1 MFTVINMMN
10 YVWGAMVVFSFIS
23 ACFSGNMQALSDS
36 VVNGGQEAIS
46 LVIKLTG
53 MMCLWGGIMKIAE
66 RAELTRLICN
76 LLRPLFSFLYKN
88 IDKNSPTARAM
99 SMNITANLLGLGN
112 AATPLGLEAMR
123 RMQEANPDKSR
134 ATDDMV
140 VFVVM
145 NSAAMRL
152 IPTTVATLR
161 TQFGSGNPM
170 EIMPATWV
178 STLLSL
184 FAGVT
189 AAKII
194 SKIASKNKENV
205 FDLRVSKRSKVR

>member
-1 MFTVINMMN
+1 MMN
-10 YVWGAMVVFSFIS
+10 YIWGAMIVFSFI
-23 ACFSGNMQALSDS
+23 AAAFSGNMQLLSES
-36 VVNGGQEAIS
+36 VVSSGQDAVNLI
-46 LVIKLTG
+46 LKLTG
-53 MMCLWGGIMKIAE
+53 MMCLWGGVMKIAE
-66 RAELTRLICN
+66 KAELTQLISRM
-76 LLRPLFSFLYKN
+76 LSPLFSLLYKN
-88 IDKNSPTARAM
+88 VDKKSATAQAM

-161 TQFGSGNPM
+161 TQFGSANPM
-170 EIMPATWV
+170 EIMPATWL
-178 STLLSL
+178 STLISL
-184 FAGVT
+184 AVGVCT
-189 AAKII
+189 AKII
-194 SKIASKNKENV
+194 SFLARGKNGV
-205 FDLRVSKRSKVR
+205 YSPLRKKGYGK

>member
-1 MFTVINMMN
+1 M
-10 YVWGAMVVFSFIS
+10 FSFI
-23 ACFSGNMQALSDS
+23 AAIFSGNMQSLSDS
-36 VVNGGQEAIS
+36 VVNSGQDAIS

-66 RAELTRLICN
+66 KSGLTRVISRFLS
-76 LLRPLFSFLYKN
+76 PLFSKLYKN
-88 IDKNSPTARAM
+88 VGRGSKTAEAM

-123 RMQEANPDKSR
+123 RMQEENPDKTT
-134 ATDDMV
+134 ATEDMI

-161 TQFGSGNPM
+161 TQFGSASPM
-170 EIMPATWV
+170 EIMPATWL
-178 STLLSL
+178 STAMSL
-184 FAGVT
+184 FAGVIT
-189 AAKII
+189 AKIF
-194 SKIASKNKENV
+194 SKLLNNKPHRVIALKRGFSK
-205 FDLRVSKRSKVR
+205 

>member
-1 MFTVINMMN
+1 MMN
-10 YVWGAMVVFSFIS
+10 YIWGAMVIFSFI
-23 ACFSGNMQALSDS
+23 AALFSGNMQALSDS
-36 VVNGGQEAIS
+36 VVNGGKDAIS
-46 LVIKLTG
+46 LAINLTG

-66 RAELTRLICN
+66 KAEITKIICSF
-76 LLRPLFSFLYKN
+76 LSPLFSLLYKN
-88 IDKNSPTARAM
+88 VDKKSETARAM

-123 RMQEANPDKSR
+123 RMQESNPDKDV

-161 TQFGSGNPM
+161 TQFGSQSPM
-170 EIMPATWV
+170 EIMPATWL

-184 FAGVT
+184 TAGVV
-189 AAKII
+189 AAKVI
-194 SKIASKNKENV
+194 SKMFS
-205 FDLRVSKRSKVR
+205 RKRSGVFNFNILKRSRVK

>member
-1 MFTVINMMN
+1 MN
-10 YVWGAMVVFSFIS
+10 YIWGGMIIFSFI
-23 ACFSGNMQALSDS
+23 AALFSGNMQVLSDS
-36 VVNGGQEAIS
+36 IVNGGQDAIS

-66 RAELTRLICN
+66 RSELTKYICK
-76 LLRPLFSFLYKN
+76 LLGPLFSRLYKN
-88 IDKNSPTARAM
+88 VDKNSKTAEAM

-123 RMQEANPDKSR
+123 RMQEANHEKSV
-134 ATDDMV
+134 ATDDMI

-161 TQFGSGNPM
+161 TQFGSESPM
-170 EIMPATWV
+170 EIMPATWL
-178 STLLSL
+178 STILSL
-184 FAGVT
+184 AAGVMT
-189 AAKII
+189 AKII
-194 SKIASKNKENV
+194 SRLLKKNQKGV
-205 FDLRVSKRSKVR
+205 FAFNKLKRGTAR

>member
-1 MFTVINMMN
+1 MMN

-23 ACFSGNMQALSDS
+23 ACFSGNMQTLSDS

-66 RAELTRLICN
+66 KSELTKIICN
-76 LLRPLFSFLYKN
+76 LLRPLFSFIYKKV
-88 IDKNSPTARAM
+88 DKNSPTARAM

-123 RMQEANPDKSR
+123 RMQEVNPDKSR

-161 TQFGSGNPM
+161 TQFGSASPM
-170 EIMPATWV
+170 EIMPATWL

-189 AAKII
+189 VAKLI
-194 SKIASKNKENV
+194 SRITSKNKENI
-205 FDLRVSKRSKVR
+205 FDLRFRKRSKVR

>member
-1 MFTVINMMN
+1 MMN
-10 YVWGAMVVFSFIS
+10 YIWGAMVIFSFI
-23 ACFSGNMQALSDS
+23 AALFSGNMQALSDS
-36 VVNGGQEAIS
+36 VVNGGKDAIS
-46 LVIKLTG
+46 LVINLTG

-66 RAELTRLICN
+66 KAEITKIICN
-76 LLRPLFSFLYKN
+76 FLSPVFSLLYKN
-88 IDKNSPTARAM
+88 VDKKSETARAM

-123 RMQEANPDKSR
+123 RMQESNPDKTI

-161 TQFGSGNPM
+161 TQFGSQSPM
-170 EIMPATWV
+170 EIMPATWL

-184 FAGVT
+184 TAGVVT
-189 AAKII
+189 AKVI
-194 SKIASKNKENV
+194 SKIFSNNKAGV
-205 FDLRVSKRSKVR
+205 FNFNILKRSKVK

>member
-1 MFTVINMMN
+1 MMN
-10 YVWGAMVVFSFIS
+10 YIWGAMVVFSFI
-23 ACFSGNMQALSDS
+23 AAIFSGNMQALSDS
-36 VVNGGQEAIS
+36 VVTSGQDAIN
-46 LVIKLTG
+46 LVLKLTG

-66 RAELTRLICN
+66 KAELTRLISKM
-76 LLRPLFSFLYKN
+76 LSPLFSVLYKN
-88 IDKNSPTARAM
+88 VDKKSKTAEAM

-123 RMQEANPDKSR
+123 RMQEANPDKTK

-161 TQFGSGNPM
+161 TQFGSENPM

-178 STLLSL
+178 STILSL
-184 FAGVT
+184 TAGVM

-194 SKIASKNKENV
+194 SRIMKKEISV
-205 FDLRVSKRSKVR
+205 VRFGRKRGTVK

>member
-1 MFTVINMMN
+1 MMN
-10 YVWGAMVVFSFIS
+10 YIWGAMVVFSFI
-23 ACFSGNMQALSDS
+23 AAVFSGNMQTLSDS
-36 VVNGGQEAIS
+36 VVTSGQDAIN
-46 LVIKLTG
+46 LVLKLTG

-66 RAELTRLICN
+66 KSELTLVISKM
-76 LLRPLFSFLYKN
+76 LSPLFSVLYRNVDRKS
-88 IDKNSPTARAM
+88 KTAEAM

-123 RMQEANPDKSR
+123 RMQEANPDKTK
-134 ATDDMV
+134 ATDDMI

-161 TQFGSGNPM
+161 TQFGSASPM

-178 STLLSL
+178 STILSL
-184 FAGVT
+184 TAGVLT
-189 AAKII
+189 AKII
-194 SKIASKNKENV
+194 SRMMKKEISV
-205 FDLRVSKRSKVR
+205 MRLGRKRGAVR

>member
-1 MFTVINMMN
+1 MMN

-23 ACFSGNMQALSDS
+23 ACFSGNMQSLSDS
-36 VVNGGQEAIS
+36 VVNGGQDAIS

-53 MMCLWGGIMKIAE
+53 MMCLWGGVMKIAE
-66 RAELTRLICN
+66 KSELTKVICS
-76 LLRPLFSFLYKN
+76 LLRPLFSLLYKN
-88 IDKNSPTARAM
+88 VEKDSPTARAM

-123 RMQEANPDKSR
+123 RMQEANPDKSK

-161 TQFGSGNPM
+161 TQFGSASPM
-170 EIMPATWV
+170 EIMPATWL
-178 STLLSL
+178 STLMSL
-184 FAGVT
+184 LAGVT
-189 AAKII
+189 VAKIL
-194 SKIASKNKENV
+194 SKITSGKTGNI
-205 FDLRVSKRSKVR
+205 FSFRFPQRGKVR

>member
-1 MFTVINMMN
+1 MMN
-10 YVWGAMVVFSFIS
+10 YIWGGMIVFSFI
-23 ACFSGNMQALSDS
+23 AAIFSGNMQSLSDS
-36 VVNGGQEAIS
+36 VVNSGQDAIS

-66 RAELTRLICN
+66 KAGLTRVISRFLS
-76 LLRPLFSFLYKN
+76 PLFSKLYKN
-88 IDKNSPTARAM
+88 VGRGSKTAEAM

-123 RMQEANPDKSR
+123 RMQEENPDKTT
-134 ATDDMV
+134 ATEDMI

-161 TQFGSGNPM
+161 TQFGSASPM
-170 EIMPATWV
+170 EIMPATWL
-178 STLLSL
+178 STAMSL
-184 FAGVT
+184 FAGVIT
-189 AAKII
+189 AKIF
-194 SKIASKNKENV
+194 SKLLNNKPRRVIALKRGFSK
-205 FDLRVSKRSKVR
+205 

>member
-1 MFTVINMMN
+1 MMN
-10 YVWGAMVVFSFIS
+10 YIWGAMVIFSFIA
-23 ACFSGNMQALSDS
+23 ACFSGNMQSLSDS
-36 VVNGGQEAIS
+36 VVNGGQDAIS

-66 RAELTRLICN
+66 KAELTTVISN
-76 LLRPLFSFLYKN
+76 LLRPFFSLIYKN
-88 IDKNSPTARAM
+88 IEKDSPTARAM

-112 AATPLGLEAMR
+112 AATPLGLEAMK
-123 RMQEANPDKSR
+123 RMQEANPDKNR

-161 TQFGSGNPM
+161 TQFGSVNPM
-170 EIMPATWV
+170 DIMPATWL

-184 FAGVT
+184 FVGV
-189 AAKII
+189 AIAKII
-194 SKIASKNKENV
+194 SKIVSKNKGSI
-205 FDLRVSKRSKVR
+205 FSFRMLRRSKA

>member
-1 MFTVINMMN
+1 MMN
-10 YVWGAMVVFSFIS
+10 YIWGAMVVFSFIA

-36 VVNGGQEAIS
+36 VVSGGQDAIS

-66 RAELTRLICN
+66 KSELTKVICN
-76 LLRPLFSFLYKN
+76 LLRPFLSLIYKN
-88 IDKNSPTARAM
+88 IDKDSPTARAM

-123 RMQEANPDKSR
+123 RMQDANPDKSR

-161 TQFGSGNPM
+161 TQFGSASPM
-170 EIMPATWV
+170 EIMPATWL
-178 STLLSL
+178 STFLSL

-189 AAKII
+189 VAKII
-194 SKIASKNKENV
+194 SKFASANKGNI
-205 FDLRVSKRSKVR
+205 FSFRILKRSRTR

>member
-1 MFTVINMMN
+1 MMN
-10 YVWGAMVVFSFIS
+10 YIWGAMVVFSFI
-23 ACFSGNMQALSDS
+23 AAVFSGNMQTLSDS
-36 VVNGGQEAIS
+36 VVTSGQDAIN
-46 LVIKLTG
+46 LVLKLTG

-66 RAELTRLICN
+66 KSELTLVISKM
-76 LLRPLFSFLYKN
+76 LSPLFSVLYRNVDRKS
-88 IDKNSPTARAM
+88 KTAEAM

-123 RMQEANPDKSR
+123 RMQEANPDKTK
-134 ATDDMV
+134 ATDDMI

-161 TQFGSGNPM
+161 TQFGSSSPM

-178 STLLSL
+178 STILSL
-184 FAGVT
+184 TAGVLT
-189 AAKII
+189 AKII
-194 SKIASKNKENV
+194 SRMMKKEISV
-205 FDLRVSKRSKVR
+205 MRLGRKRGAVR

>member
-1 MFTVINMMN
+1 MMN
-10 YVWGAMVVFSFIS
+10 YIWGAMVIFSFI
-23 ACFSGNMQALSDS
+23 AAVFSGNMQTLSDS
-36 VVNGGQEAIS
+36 IVTSGQDAIN
-46 LVIKLTG
+46 LILKLTG

-66 RAELTRLICN
+66 KSELTLVISKM
-76 LLRPLFSFLYKN
+76 LSPLFSVLYRNVDRKS
-88 IDKNSPTARAM
+88 KTAEAM

-123 RMQEANPDKSR
+123 RMQEANPDKTK
-134 ATDDMV
+134 ATDDMI

-161 TQFGSGNPM
+161 TQFGSASPM

-178 STLLSL
+178 STILSL
-184 FAGVT
+184 TAGVLT
-189 AAKII
+189 AKII
-194 SKIASKNKENV
+194 SRMMKKEISV
-205 FDLRVSKRSKVR
+205 VRFGRKRGAVR

>member
-1 MFTVINMMN
+1 MMN
-10 YVWGAMVVFSFIS
+10 YIWGAMVVFSFI
-23 ACFSGNMQALSDS
+23 AAVFSGNMQTLSDS
-36 VVNGGQEAIS
+36 VVTSGQDAIN
-46 LVIKLTG
+46 LVLKLTG

-66 RAELTRLICN
+66 KSELTLVISKM
-76 LLRPLFSFLYKN
+76 LSPLFSVLYRNVDRKS
-88 IDKNSPTARAM
+88 KTAEAM

-123 RMQEANPDKSR
+123 RMQEANPDKTK
-134 ATDDMV
+134 ATDDMI

-161 TQFGSGNPM
+161 TQFGSASPM

-178 STLLSL
+178 STILSL
-184 FAGVT
+184 TAGVLT
-189 AAKII
+189 AKII
-194 SKIASKNKENV
+194 SRMMKKEISV
-205 FDLRVSKRSKVR
+205 VRFGRKRGAVR

>member
-1 MFTVINMMN
+1 MMN
-10 YVWGAMVVFSFIS
+10 YVWGTMVIFSFVS
-23 ACFSGNMQALSDS
+23 ACFSGNMQLLSDS

-66 RAELTRLICN
+66 KSQLTQVICN
-76 LLRPLFSFLYKN
+76 LLKPLFSLLYKN
-88 IDKNSPTARAM
+88 VEKNSPTARAM

-123 RMQEANPDKSR
+123 RMQESNPDKSR

-140 VFVVM
+140 IFVVM

-161 TQFGSGNPM
+161 TQFGSANPM
-170 EIMPATWV
+170 EIMPATWL
-178 STLLSL
+178 STLMSL
-184 FAGVT
+184 LAGVT

-194 SKIASKNKENV
+194 SKITSKNTENI
-205 FDLRVSKRSKVR
+205 FSFRFFRRGKVR

>member
-1 MFTVINMMN
+1 MN
-10 YVWGAMVVFSFIS
+10 YIWGAMVVFSFI
-23 ACFSGNMQALSDS
+23 AAAFSGNMQTLSDS
-36 VVNGGQEAIS
+36 VVNSGQDAIN
-46 LVIKLTG
+46 LVLKLTG

-66 RAELTRLICN
+66 KSELTLVISKMFS
-76 LLRPLFSFLYKN
+76 PLFSVLYRNVDRKS
-88 IDKNSPTARAM
+88 KTAEAM

-123 RMQEANPDKSR
+123 RMQEANPDKTK

-161 TQFGSGNPM
+161 TQFGSASPM

-178 STLLSL
+178 STILSL
-184 FAGVT
+184 TAGVLT
-189 AAKII
+189 AKII
-194 SKIASKNKENV
+194 SRMMKKEISV
-205 FDLRVSKRSKVR
+205 VRLGRKRGAVR

>member
-1 MFTVINMMN
+1 MMN
-10 YVWGAMVVFSFIS
+10 YIWGAMVVFSFI
-23 ACFSGNMQALSDS
+23 AAAFSGNMQTLSDS
-36 VVNGGQEAIS
+36 VLNSGQDAIN
-46 LVIKLTG
+46 LVLKLTG

-66 RAELTRLICN
+66 KSELTLVISKMFS
-76 LLRPLFSFLYKN
+76 PLFSVLYRNVDRKS
-88 IDKNSPTARAM
+88 KTAEAM

-123 RMQEANPDKSR
+123 RMQEANPDKTK

-161 TQFGSGNPM
+161 TQFGSASPM

-178 STLLSL
+178 STILSL
-184 FAGVT
+184 TAGVLT
-189 AAKII
+189 AKII
-194 SKIASKNKENV
+194 SRMMKKEISV
-205 FDLRVSKRSKVR
+205 VRLGRKRGAVR

>member
-1 MFTVINMMN
+1 MN
-10 YVWGAMVVFSFIS
+10 YIWGAMVIFSFI
-23 ACFSGNMQALSDS
+23 AALFSGNMQALSDS
-36 VVNGGQEAIS
+36 VVNGGKDAIS
-46 LVIKLTG
+46 LVINLTG

-66 RAELTRLICN
+66 KAEITKIICN
-76 LLRPLFSFLYKN
+76 FLSPLFSLLYKN
-88 IDKNSPTARAM
+88 VDKKSETARAM

-123 RMQEANPDKSR
+123 RMQESNSDKAV

-161 TQFGSGNPM
+161 TQFGSQSPM
-170 EIMPATWV
+170 EIMPATWL

-184 FAGVT
+184 TAGIVT
-189 AAKII
+189 AKVI
-194 SKIASKNKENV
+194 SKIFSNNKAGV
-205 FDLRVSKRSKVR
+205 FNFNILKRSRAK

>member
-1 MFTVINMMN
+1 MN
-10 YVWGAMVVFSFIS
+10 YIWGAMVIFSFI
-23 ACFSGNMQALSDS
+23 AAVFSGNMQTLSDS
-36 VVNGGQEAIS
+36 VVTSGQDAIN
-46 LVIKLTG
+46 LILKLTG

-66 RAELTRLICN
+66 KSELTLVISKM
-76 LLRPLFSFLYKN
+76 LSPLFSVLYRNVDRKS
-88 IDKNSPTARAM
+88 KTAEAM

-123 RMQEANPDKSR
+123 RMQEANPDKTK
-134 ATDDMV
+134 ATDDMI

-161 TQFGSGNPM
+161 TQFGSASPM

-178 STLLSL
+178 STILSL
-184 FAGVT
+184 TAGVLT
-189 AAKII
+189 AKII
-194 SKIASKNKENV
+194 SRMMKKEISV
-205 FDLRVSKRSKVR
+205 VRFGRKRGAVR

>member
-1 MFTVINMMN
+1 M
-10 YVWGAMVVFSFIS
+10 FSFI
-23 ACFSGNMQALSDS
+23 AAIFSGNMQSLSDS
-36 VVNGGQEAIS
+36 VVNSGQDAIS

-66 RAELTRLICN
+66 KSGLTRVISRFLS
-76 LLRPLFSFLYKN
+76 PLFSKLYKN
-88 IDKNSPTARAM
+88 VGRGSKTAEAM

-123 RMQEANPDKSR
+123 RMQEENPDKTT
-134 ATDDMV
+134 ATEDMI

-161 TQFGSGNPM
+161 TQFGSASPM
-170 EIMPATWV
+170 EIMPATWL
-178 STLLSL
+178 STAMSLL
-184 FAGVT
+184 AGVIT
-189 AAKII
+189 AKIF
-194 SKIASKNKENV
+194 SKLLNDKPRRVIALKRGFSK
-205 FDLRVSKRSKVR
+205 

>member
-1 MFTVINMMN
+1 MMN

-36 VVNGGQEAIS
+36 VVNGGQDAIS
-46 LVIKLTG
+46 LIIKLTG

-66 RAELTRLICN
+66 KSELTKVICN
-76 LLRPLFSFLYKN
+76 LLRPLFSLLYKN
-88 IDKNSPTARAM
+88 IDKNSPTAHAM

-134 ATDDMV
+134 ATDDMI

-161 TQFGSGNPM
+161 TQFGSESPM

-189 AAKII
+189 VAKII
-194 SKIASKNKENV
+194 SKITSKNRENI
-205 FDLRVSKRSKVR
+205 FDLRFFKRSKVR

>member
-1 MFTVINMMN
+1 MMN
-10 YVWGAMVVFSFIS
+10 YIWGGMVIFAFI
-23 ACFSGNMQALSDS
+23 AAIFSGNMQALSDS
-36 VVNGGQEAIS
+36 VVSGGQNAID
-46 LVIKLTG
+46 LIIRLTG

-66 RAELTRLICN
+66 KAELTKLICKM
-76 LLRPLFSFLYKN
+76 LSPVFPLLYKN
-88 IDKNSPTARAM
+88 VDKKSKIAEAM

-123 RMQEANPDKSR
+123 RMQEANSDKTR

-161 TQFGSGNPM
+161 TQFSSQSPM
-170 EIMPATWV
+170 EIVPATWL

-184 FAGVT
+184 SAGVLT
-189 AAKII
+189 AKII
-194 SKIASKNKENV
+194 SSLTSKNKSGAIS
-205 FDLRVSKRSKVR
+205 LRVKKGGVK

>member
-1 MFTVINMMN
+1 MMN
-10 YVWGAMVVFSFIS
+10 YIWGAMVIFSFV
-23 ACFSGNMQALSDS
+23 AALFSGNMQTLSDS
-36 VVNGGQEAIS
+36 VVSGGQDAIN

-66 RAELTRLICN
+66 KAEITKIICKF
-76 LLRPLFSFLYKN
+76 LSPLFSLLYKN
-88 IDKNSPTARAM
+88 VDRKSETARAM

-123 RMQEANPDKSR
+123 RMQEANPDKDV

-161 TQFGSGNPM
+161 TQFGSQSPM
-170 EIMPATWV
+170 EIMPATWL

-184 FAGVT
+184 TAGIVT
-189 AAKII
+189 AKVI
-194 SKIASKNKENV
+194 SKIFSRKAKGV
-205 FDLRVSKRSKVR
+205 FNFKILKRGKAK

>member
-1 MFTVINMMN
+1 MMN
-10 YVWGAMVVFSFIS
+10 YIWGAMVVFSFI
-23 ACFSGNMQALSDS
+23 AALFSGNMQALSDS
-36 VVNGGQEAIS
+36 VVTSGQDAIN
-46 LVIKLTG
+46 LVLKLTG

-66 RAELTRLICN
+66 RSELTRIISKMLS
-76 LLRPLFSFLYKN
+76 PLFSVLYKN
-88 IDKNSPTARAM
+88 VDRKSKTAEAM

-123 RMQEANPDKSR
+123 RMQEANTDKTK

-161 TQFGSGNPM
+161 TQFGSASPM

-184 FAGVT
+184 AAGVLT
-189 AAKII
+189 AKLI
-194 SKIASKNKENV
+194 S
-205 FDLRVSKRSKVR
+205 RVMKGEKAVVRLGRKRGAVK

>member
-1 MFTVINMMN
+1 MMN
-10 YVWGAMVVFSFIS
+10 YIWGAMVIFSFI
-23 ACFSGNMQALSDS
+23 AALFSENMQALSDS
-36 VVNGGQEAIS
+36 VVNGGKDAIS
-46 LVIKLTG
+46 LVINLTG

-66 RAELTRLICN
+66 KAEITKIICN
-76 LLRPLFSFLYKN
+76 FLSPVFSLLYKN
-88 IDKNSPTARAM
+88 VDKKSETARAM

-123 RMQEANPDKSR
+123 RMQESNSDKTI

-161 TQFGSGNPM
+161 TQFGSQSPM
-170 EIMPATWV
+170 EIMPATWL
-178 STLLSL
+178 STFLSL
-184 FAGVT
+184 TAGIVT
-189 AAKII
+189 AKVI
-194 SKIASKNKENV
+194 SKIFSNNKAGV
-205 FDLRVSKRSKVR
+205 FNFNILKRSRAK

>member
-1 MFTVINMMN
+1 MMN
-10 YVWGAMVVFSFIS
+10 YVWGAMVIFSFVS
-23 ACFSGNMQALSDS
+23 ACFSGNMQLLSDS

-66 RAELTRLICN
+66 KSQLTQVICN
-76 LLRPLFSFLYKN
+76 LLKPLFSLLYKN
-88 IDKNSPTARAM
+88 VEKNSPTARAM

-123 RMQEANPDKSR
+123 RMQESNPDKSR

-140 VFVVM
+140 IFVVM

-161 TQFGSGNPM
+161 TQFGSANPM
-170 EIMPATWV
+170 EIMPATWL
-178 STLLSL
+178 STLMSL
-184 FAGVT
+184 LAGVT

-194 SKIASKNKENV
+194 SKITSKNTENI
-205 FDLRVSKRSKVR
+205 FSFRFFRRGKVR

>member
-1 MFTVINMMN
+1 MMN
-10 YVWGAMVVFSFIS
+10 YIWGAMVIFSFI
-23 ACFSGNMQALSDS
+23 AALFSGNMQALSDS
-36 VVNGGQEAIS
+36 VVNGGKDAIS
-46 LVIKLTG
+46 LVINLTG

-66 RAELTRLICN
+66 KAEITKIICN
-76 LLRPLFSFLYKN
+76 FLSPVFSLLYKN
-88 IDKNSPTARAM
+88 VDKKSETARAM

-123 RMQEANPDKSR
+123 RMQESNSDKAV

-161 TQFGSGNPM
+161 TQFGSQSPM
-170 EIMPATWV
+170 EIMPATWL
-178 STLLSL
+178 STFLSL
-184 FAGVT
+184 TAGIVT
-189 AAKII
+189 AKVI
-194 SKIASKNKENV
+194 SKIFSNNKAGV
-205 FDLRVSKRSKVR
+205 FNFNILKRSRAK

>member
-1 MFTVINMMN
+1 MN
-10 YVWGAMVVFSFIS
+10 YIWGAMMIFSFF
-23 ACFSGNMQALSDS
+23 AALFSGNMQALSDS
-36 VVNGGQEAIS
+36 VVNGGQDAIN
-46 LVIKLTG
+46 LVIRLTG

-66 RAELTRLICN
+66 KAEITKIICRF
-76 LLRPLFSFLYKN
+76 LSPLFSLLYKN
-88 IDKNSPTARAM
+88 IDKKSETARAM

-123 RMQEANPDKSR
+123 RMQEANPDKDI

-161 TQFGSGNPM
+161 TQFGSNSPM
-170 EIMPATWV
+170 EIMPATWL

-184 FAGVT
+184 TAGIIT
-189 AAKII
+189 AKVI
-194 SKIASKNKENV
+194 SKIFSQNRSGVLN
-205 FDLRVSKRSKVR
+205 LNILKRSKTK

>member
-1 MFTVINMMN
+1 MN
-10 YVWGAMVVFSFIS
+10 YIWGAMMIFSFF
-23 ACFSGNMQALSDS
+23 AALFSGNMQELSDS
-36 VVNGGQEAIS
+36 VVNGGQDAIN

-66 RAELTRLICN
+66 KAEITKIICN
-76 LLRPLFSFLYKN
+76 FLSPLFSLLYKDV
-88 IDKNSPTARAM
+88 DKKSETARAM

-123 RMQEANPDKSR
+123 RMQEANPDKDI

-161 TQFGSGNPM
+161 TQFGSNSPM
-170 EIMPATWV
+170 EIMPATWL

-184 FAGVT
+184 TAGVL
-189 AAKII
+189 AAKVV
-194 SKIASKNKENV
+194 SKIFSQNRSGV
-205 FDLRVSKRSKVR
+205 FNLNILKRSKAK